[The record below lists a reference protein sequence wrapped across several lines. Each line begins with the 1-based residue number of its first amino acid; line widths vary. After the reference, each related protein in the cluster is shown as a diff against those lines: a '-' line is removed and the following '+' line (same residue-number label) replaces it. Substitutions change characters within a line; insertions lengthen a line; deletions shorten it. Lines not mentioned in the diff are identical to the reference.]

1 MKQRTM
7 CALLL
12 ALAFPVLAQTEPP
25 IEPLVPGSA
34 APKKR
39 ARKKPVSPADAKP
52 RQESAQPQPA
62 LPPLVPLAP
71 PQPTRTIGVLVL
83 VRLPEAAAARVGE
96 GLRAVV
102 KLNPSVKDA
111 VLLQAPQPCA
121 TEACWVMAGA
131 AANVDQVVVATLTAS
146 AMRVKVMDVASRKR
160 ISQALQ
166 ERVPGDP
173 AETTAWAQKLAC
185 KLLVPA
191 GCTGEVMVEASPTA
205 ELLLDGQPLRSG
217 EKRMVP
223 VGVHTLRI
231 KERGSV
237 TSKRLAVVYEKRPGP
252 PVEPSPAPAAAV
264 ASSSTIPSQSPT
276 AQPAPPAAVT
286 AIPAPAPRR
295 TWTRNAGYAAA
306 GAAVAA
312 AAVGIWFGAKSR
324 SDLDRAESA
333 YRANGGAYQPAD
345 LDALQSGNSKAH
357 TANALFIASGAL
369 LAASAV
375 LTFAF

>member
-1 MKQRTM
+1 MKQRAM
-7 CALLL
+7 CALVFAL
-12 ALAFPVLAQTEPP
+12 ALPALAQTEPP
-25 IEPLVPGSA
+25 LEPLVPGSA

-39 ARKKPVSPADAKP
+39 ARKKPAPPADAKAKP
-52 RQESAQPQPA
+52 ESAQTQPS
-62 LPPLVPLAP
+62 LPPLAPLT
-71 PQPTRTIGVLVL
+71 PTKPTKTIGVLVL
-83 VRLPEAAAARVGE
+83 AGVPETAARVGE
-96 GLRAVV
+96 GLRAVL

-111 VLLQAPQPCA
+111 VQLKAPQPC
-121 TEACWVMAGA
+121 TSEPCWVMAGA
-131 AANVDQVVVATLTAS
+131 AANVDQVVVATLAAS
-146 AMRVKVMDVASRKR
+146 ALRVKVIDVASRKR

-166 ERVPGDP
+166 EKVSGDP

-191 GCTGEVMVEASPTA
+191 GCTGEVMVEASPA
-205 ELLLDGQPLRSG
+205 ADLLLDGQPLRSG
-217 EKRMVP
+217 ERRMVP
-223 VGVHTLRI
+223 VGLHTLRI
-231 KERGSV
+231 KEGSAV
-237 TSKRLAVVYEKRPGP
+237 SSKRLAVVYQGRAAA
-252 PVEPSPAPAAAV
+252 PVEASPAPAAPPAV
-264 ASSSTIPSQSPT
+264 AASPAPAPSSA
-276 AQPAPPAAVT
+276 AQPVPAAAVT

-295 TWTRNAGYAAA
+295 TWTRTAGYATA

-345 LDALQSGNSKAH
+345 LQALESGNSKAH